1 MKQRKE
7 IKKRSKT
14 SLKNHYAIFLAACL
28 IAAFLGSEFSSSL
41 NISSADDQL
50 VQSIETEED
59 FQTRVSGITWTD
71 VLEIIAE
78 NGTAAGREVTKQT
91 EEEEIRESEDGNPMF
106 ERSRGVLANV
116 VNQLSSGSIVVTLVA
131 AIASITG
138 SENMGVLILI
148 ILGAAINFGFW
159 FFVIN
164 TFSVAMRRVFMEGMI
179 YEKVTLQRFLF
190 LIRVKRWFKAS
201 RTMLLEY
208 IFYTLWCL
216 TVIGGIVKRYSY
228 FLVPY
233 IVAENPDIKARQAIT
248 LSRKMM
254 KGHKW
259 ECFKLELSFAGWWLL
274 GAVTMG
280 IFNVLFTN
288 PYKIAAFT
296 GYYAQLRVQAKENHI
311 EGAELLND
319 RYLYEKADEMLIA
332 SKYGEVISVME
343 SPEDEKEAL
352 TGWRGFL
359 ANNFGVIVMRRQ
371 PDRMYERHQAE
382 YVRIHELIDDV
393 QGLAYPTRLYPM
405 PEEER
410 RKLVQSINYMRHYT
424 VWSLMAIFLA
434 MSFVGWLWEVS
445 LHLITD
451 GDFVNRGALH
461 GPWLPIY
468 GTGSVLILTVL
479 NRLRQKPILEF
490 TAIVVLCG
498 FLEYMTS
505 LIMEIVTDG
514 MRWWDYSGYFLNLN
528 GRICAEGLLVFG
540 IGGLAIVYFIAP
552 VIDDILRRL
561 NEKKVMTVCAT
572 LMLIFA
578 ADAVYSQFYP
588 NTGEGITNIEKND
601 SAETAQKGITGRSD
615 ESASI

>member
-78 NGTAAGREVTKQT
+78 NGTDAGREVTKQT

-116 VNQLSSGSIVVTLVA
+116 VNQMSSGSIVVTLVA

-248 LSRKMM
+248 LSRK
-254 KGHKW
+254 
-259 ECFKLELSFAGWWLL
+259 
-274 GAVTMG
+274 
-280 IFNVLFTN
+280 
-288 PYKIAAFT
+288 
-296 GYYAQLRVQAKENHI
+296 
-311 EGAELLND
+311 
-319 RYLYEKADEMLIA
+319 
-332 SKYGEVISVME
+332 
-343 SPEDEKEAL
+343 
-352 TGWRGFL
+352 
-359 ANNFGVIVMRRQ
+359 
-371 PDRMYERHQAE
+371 
-382 YVRIHELIDDV
+382 
-393 QGLAYPTRLYPM
+393 
-405 PEEER
+405 
-410 RKLVQSINYMRHYT
+410 
-424 VWSLMAIFLA
+424 
-434 MSFVGWLWEVS
+434 
-445 LHLITD
+445 
-451 GDFVNRGALH
+451 
-461 GPWLPIY
+461 
-468 GTGSVLILTVL
+468 
-479 NRLRQKPILEF
+479 
-490 TAIVVLCG
+490 
-498 FLEYMTS
+498 
-505 LIMEIVTDG
+505 
-514 MRWWDYSGYFLNLN
+514 
-528 GRICAEGLLVFG
+528 
-540 IGGLAIVYFIAP
+540 
-552 VIDDILRRL
+552 
-561 NEKKVMTVCAT
+561 
-572 LMLIFA
+572 
-578 ADAVYSQFYP
+578 
-588 NTGEGITNIEKND
+588 
-601 SAETAQKGITGRSD
+601 
-615 ESASI
+615 